1 MQGDLPSPFSQL
13 TVMGSSSKLL
23 EHRRE
28 AIVIVVVGAE
38 LQSYIGDYGLISER
52 GGPGPG
58 PALHSCCNG
67 RRMVCGLCCVWWW
80 WSMVRVETSN
90 R

>member
-38 LQSYIGDYGLISER
+38 LADYGLIPER
-52 GGPGPG
+52 GGLDLVS
-58 PALHSCCNG
+58 AQL
-67 RRMVCGLCCVWWW
+67 L
-80 WSMVRVETSN
+80 
-90 R
+90 